1 MLLAEVV
8 VAGVL
13 LGIVGD
19 HRIQLVA
26 GFVLHDMPAAFA
38 APHTIFGAGANHQAA
53 FGGEAVVDHAN
64 RSFRILALVGH
75 NEVTGVAVH
84 KLLAGPDL
92 LGEGFAGQ
100 HGQHIIALGIILHV
114 GVRSSIIT
122 NAHEVITDVGA
133 VFFSRQDEHVG
144 IQQLFFVELLHV
156 LQIFLVLLG
165 SRNEHILIVHDVI
178 LSAGNAQSRQNGA
191 LKDGVASGVGY
202 RLFIGGIAVAVSVLI
217 SEGNQHVVQI
227 VQRFG
232 SFQTQILQPLNV
244 VIADGSNAIAGGG
257 VDDGHAVDGAVLIGD
272 GRADFGILLHESG
285 EVGGVLFDQLGQ
297 INEDAL
303 SAVHGFVF
311 SGDTLEEDIRVV
323 AGSYGQRLAL
333 IEGAA
338 FNQFKLQVDAQ
349 LFTEGANQVHIGE
362 VRGLAGAAREHD
374 GEGDLL
380 IYNGVAFSVEAVIFG
395 HGEGRQQH
403 EACQQQS

>member
-1 MLLAEVV
+1 MVRMMTILERPV
-8 VAGVL
+8 
-13 LGIVGD
+13 
-19 HRIQLVA
+19 RK
-26 GFVLHDMPAAFA
+26 
-38 APHTIFGAGANHQAA
+38 PH
-53 FGGEAVVDHAN
+53 
-64 RSFRILALVGH
+64 
-75 NEVTGVAVH
+75 
-84 KLLAGPDL
+84 
-92 LGEGFAGQ
+92 
-100 HGQHIIALGIILHV
+100 
-114 GVRSSIIT
+114 SST
-122 NAHEVITDVGA
+122 CW
-133 VFFSRQDEHVG
+133 RW
-144 IQQLFFVELLHV
+144 
-156 LQIFLVLLG
+156 
-165 SRNEHILIVHDVI
+165 
-178 LSAGNAQSRQNGA
+178 
-191 LKDGVASGVGY
+191 
-202 RLFIGGIAVAVSVLI
+202 
-217 SEGNQHVVQI
+217 
-227 VQRFG
+227 
-232 SFQTQILQPLNV
+232 
-244 VIADGSNAIAGGG
+244 
-257 VDDGHAVDGAVLIGD
+257 
-272 GRADFGILLHESG
+272 
-285 EVGGVLFDQLGQ
+285 GVLFDQLGQ